1 MVEFLG
7 KYRKVFLLTGIGLC
21 ILAIILTIRPTAPNA
36 VQRGMSYVITPLQR
50 GGSAAISWIRGHFGA
65 IANNQAL
72 IREIAYLQE
81 ANNILLIENY
91 RLQLAG
97 EENATLSTLLNMNQ
111 RYDHL
116 TTIGARVIGVNPNDW
131 YSRFFID
138 RGSNDGLTNNMAVI
152 GDGGLLGVV
161 RQVHSG
167 RSQFISIIDID
178 FSAAVMSRRTGDI
191 GSTSSSITLMQ
202 QGLIRMERID
212 AAAQIIP
219 GDEIVTSTHSSIF
232 PPGIL
237 VGTVE
242 AIYPNPDGL
251 TRHAIIRPAAQLDNI
266 EMVLI
271 VTEIPGDVYA
281 TRDGHTFT
289 VEE

>member
-1 MVEFLG
+1 MIEVLG
-7 KYRKVFLLTGIGLC
+7 KYRRVFLLSGIGIC
-21 ILAIILTIRPTAPNA
+21 VLAIVLTINPSVPNIL
-36 VQRGMSYVITPLQR
+36 QRGLSYVVTPLQR
-50 GGSAAISWIRGHFGA
+50 GGSGLVFWVRGHFGA
-65 IANNQAL
+65 LANNQAL
-72 IREIAYLQE
+72 LREIAYLQE
-81 ANNILLIENY
+81 ANNILMIENY

-97 EENATLSTLLNMNQ
+97 EENATLSDLLDMNR
-111 RYDHL
+111 RYAHL
-116 TTIGARVIGVNPNDW
+116 ATMGARVIGVNPNDW

-138 RGSNDGLTNNMAVI
+138 RGSDDGITNNMAVI
-152 GDGGLLGVV
+152 GNGGLLGVV

-167 RSQFISIIDID
+167 RAQFISIVDID

-212 AAAQIIP
+212 AAAQIMP

-237 VGTVE
+237 VGVVE

-271 VTEIPGDVYA
+271 VTETPGDVYA
-281 TRDGHTFT
+281 TRDGHTF
-289 VEE
+289 VAE